1 MRTIT
6 MSMATALLSGTL
18 LGLPPVS
25 LVLADEPPSQNPSAV
40 TDRDAGKETGAQET
54 APATREEKG
63 TATGP
68 GDVQERA
75 IRQGTGAL
83 GEPPVCVCTTPA
95 GQCVFSALHGC
106 VPSQGPVTCT
116 SGCFEEKP
124 QLGKVRPSV
133 PPKAHAPVL
142 RRGVEGEQ
150 PTSSEKEGK

>member
-1 MRTIT
+1 MRSINVY
-6 MSMATALLSGTL
+6 MTAILLTSGL
-18 LGLPPVS
+18 LNVPSAS

-40 TDRDAGKETGAQET
+40 TDRDAGEETGAQET

-63 TATGP
+63 TATGS

-75 IRQGTGAL
+75 IRQRAGAP
-83 GEPPVCVCTTPA
+83 GEPPVCVCNTPA
-95 GQCVFSALHGC
+95 GQCMFSALHGC

-133 PPKAHAPVL
+133 LPKAHAPVL
-142 RRGVEGEQ
+142 PRGVEGEQ